1 VTPVARRAATTP
13 WPCLSV
19 VVPCFNEEETI
30 AELLGRVLAQ
40 PWTAEV
46 VVVDDGST
54 DDSAKEV
61 AALGDDRIRLLRQPR
76 NLGKGAAL
84 RRGFSEATAPYVVIQ
99 DADLEYDPAEYG
111 TLLQPLLD
119 GKADVVYGS
128 RFLSSGAHRVLYFWH
143 SIGNRLLT
151 LLSNM
156 ATNLSLTDME
166 TCYKVFRREVLEDL
180 LIEEDRFG
188 FEPEI
193 TAKVARGG
201 WRVYEVGI
209 SYAGRTYEEGKKI
222 GWRDG
227 VRALW
232 CIGRYNV
239 RRPPR
244 PAPSRTP
251 ADFAAADA
259 ELADVLDSL
268 GANAP
273 NYTDWIAD
281 LCRPYLGRRVLE
293 VGAGH
298 GDLTARFAGT
308 GAEVVATDI
317 SSRCLDVL
325 GARFA
330 GDEQVQVR
338 HLDLFDHDDPG
349 GYDSAVLVNVL
360 EHLPDDGAALQQ
372 LARLVRPGG
381 HVLLYVPA
389 FERLYSPFDQAVGHY
404 RRYDRPALAT
414 TVRDA
419 GLRVIE
425 ARYVNQL
432 GALAWWL
439 LAAKLKQVPTE
450 AGKVRL
456 YDRVFVPRLRSVEE
470 RYRTE
475 FGQSLFLAAAV
486 P

>member
-1 VTPVARRAATTP
+1 MNDRHPPA
-13 WPCLSV
+13 PCLSV
-19 VVPCFNEEETI
+19 VVPCFNEVGTI
-30 AELLGRVLAQ
+30 AELLSRVLDQ

-54 DDSAKEV
+54 DGSA
-61 AALGDDRIRLLRQPR
+61 AAVEAVTDDRVRLVRQPR

-84 RRGFSEATAPYVVIQ
+84 RRGFAEASAPFVVVQ
-99 DADLEYDPAEYG
+99 DADLEYDPREYG

-119 GKADVVYGS
+119 GRADVVYGS

-166 TCYKVFRREVLEDL
+166 TCYKVFRREVLTDL
-180 LIEEDRFG
+180 HIEEDRFG

-222 GWRDG
+222 DWRDG

-232 CIGRYNV
+232 CIGRYNIP
-239 RRPPR
+239 RRAA
-244 PAPSRTP
+244 PAPSRAP
-251 ADFAAADA
+251 ADFASADA
-259 ELADVLDSL
+259 ELAAVLDSL

-281 LCRPYLGRRVLE
+281 LCRPYLGARILE

-298 GDLTARFAGT
+298 GDLTARFADAGT
-308 GAEVVATDI
+308 VVTATDI
-317 SSRCLDVL
+317 STRCLDVL

-330 GDEQVQVR
+330 DADDVEVR
-338 HLDLFDHDDPG
+338 PLDLFDHDDPG

-360 EHLPDDGAALQQ
+360 EHLPDDGAALVE
-372 LARLVRPGG
+372 LRHLIRPGG
-381 HVLLYVPA
+381 YVLLYVPA
-389 FERLYSPFDQAVGHY
+389 FERLYSPFDKAVGHY
-404 RRYDRPALAT
+404 RRYDRPALTAT
-414 TVRDA
+414 LRTA
-419 GLRVIE
+419 GFRVVE

-456 YDRVFVPRLRSVEE
+456 YDRAVVPRLRKIEE

-475 FGQSLFLAAAV
+475 FGQSLFVAATV

>member
-1 VTPVARRAATTP
+1 MVQHQPA
-13 WPCLSV
+13 PCLSV

-30 AELLGRVLAQ
+30 AELLARVLEQ

-46 VVVDDGST
+46 IVVDDGST
-54 DDSAKEV
+54 DGSAQTV
-61 AALGDDRIRLLRQPR
+61 QSVDDPRIRLLRQPR

-84 RRGFSEATAPYVVIQ
+84 RRGLSQATAPYVIIQ
-99 DADLEYDPAEYG
+99 DADLEYDPAEYA

-119 GKADVVYGS
+119 GRADVVYGS

-143 SIGNRLLT
+143 AVGNRLLT

-166 TCYKVFRREVLEDL
+166 TCYKVFRREVLDDL
-180 LIEEDRFG
+180 TIEEDRFG

-227 VRALW
+227 MRALW
-232 CIGRYNV
+232 CVGRYNL
-239 RRPPR
+239 RRKEVA
-244 PAPSRTP
+244 APTRSP
-251 ADFAAADA
+251 ADFAAADS

-273 NYTDWIAD
+273 NYTSWIAD
-281 LCRPYLGRRVLE
+281 LCQPYLGNRVLE

-298 GDLTARFAGT
+298 GDLTVRFARPGV
-308 GAEVVATDI
+308 EVVATDI
-317 SSRCLDVL
+317 SKRCLDVL
-325 GARFA
+325 GERFA
-330 GDEQVQVR
+330 DAEHVEVR
-338 HLDLFDHDDPG
+338 HLDLFDHDDGG

-360 EHLPDDGAALQQ
+360 EHLPDDQAALEE
-372 LARLVRPGG
+372 LRRLVRPGG

-389 FERLYSPFDQAVGHY
+389 FERLYSRFDQAVGHY
-404 RRYDRPALAT
+404 RRYDRTQLT
-414 TVRDA
+414 RVVRA
-419 GLRVIE
+419 SGLQVIE

-439 LAAKLKQVPTE
+439 LATKLNQVPTE
-450 AGKVRL
+450 PSKVRL
-456 YDRVFVPRLRSVEE
+456 YDRAVVPRLRKLEE

-475 FGQSLFLAAAV
+475 FGQSLFVAAAV

>member
-1 VTPVARRAATTP
+1 VKTPSTP
-13 WPCLSV
+13 FRCLTV
-19 VVPCFNEEETI
+19 VIPCFNEEATI
-30 AELLGRVLAQ
+30 SELLERVVAQ
-40 PWTAEV
+40 PWTNEV
-46 VVVDDGST
+46 LVVDDGST
-54 DDSAKEV
+54 DGSARAGEAV
-61 AALGDDRIRLLRQPR
+61 GGERIRLLRQPR

-84 RRGFSEATAPYVVIQ
+84 RRGLSHATSPYVVVQ

-128 RFLSSGAHRVLYFWH
+128 RFSTSGAHRVLYFWH

-166 TCYKVFRREVLEDL
+166 TCYKAFRREVLDDL

-227 VRALW
+227 CRALW
-232 CIGRYNV
+232 CIARYNIP
-239 RRPPR
+239 RREPTTPPR
-244 PAPSRTP
+244 SPV
-251 ADFAAADA
+251 DFESADA
-259 ELADVLDSL
+259 ELAGVLDSL

-281 LCRPYLGRRVLE
+281 LCGPYLGKRVLE

-298 GDLTARFAGT
+298 GDLTVRFARPGV
-308 GAEVVATDI
+308 EVAATDI
-317 SSRCLDVL
+317 SERCLDVL
-325 GARFA
+325 KGRF
-330 GDEQVQVR
+330 GDVEQVEVGR
-338 HLDLFDHDDPG
+338 LDLFDHADPG
-349 GYDSAVLVNVL
+349 DYDSAVLVNVL
-360 EHLPDDGAALQQ
+360 EHLPDDLAALQE
-372 LARLVRPGG
+372 LRRLVRPGG

-389 FERLYSPFDQAVGHY
+389 FERLYSPFDRAVGHY
-404 RRYDRPALAT
+404 RRYDRPQLSR
-414 TVRDA
+414 TVRAA
-419 GLRVIE
+419 GLQVIE

-439 LAAKLKQVPTE
+439 LAKKLKQVPTE

-456 YDRVFVPRLRSVEE
+456 YDRVVVPRLRRFEE

-475 FGQSLFLAAAV
+475 FGQSLFLAAIV

>member
-1 VTPVARRAATTP
+1 MVAVP
-13 WPCLSV
+13 HEPFPCLSV
-19 VVPCFNEEETI
+19 VVPCFNEESTI
-30 AELLGRVLAQ
+30 AELLAKVLEQ

-54 DDSAKEV
+54 DGSAK
-61 AALGDDRIRLLRQPR
+61 AAEGVGDDRIRLLRQPR
-76 NLGKGAAL
+76 NLGKGAAI
-84 RRGFSEATAPYVVIQ
+84 RRGLGESTSPYVVVQ
-99 DADLEYDPAEYG
+99 DADLEYDPREYR
-111 TLLQPLLD
+111 TLLEPLLD

-128 RFLSSGAHRVLYFWH
+128 RFLSTGAHRVLYFWH
-143 SIGNRLLT
+143 SVGNRLLT

-156 ATNLSLTDME
+156 ATDLSLTDME
-166 TCYKVFRREVLEDL
+166 TCYKAFRREVLEDL
-180 LIEEDRFG
+180 VIEEDRFG

-209 SYAGRTYEEGKKI
+209 SYAGRTYADGKKI
-222 GWRDG
+222 DWRDG

-232 CIGRYNV
+232 CIGRYNLP
-239 RRPPR
+239 RRKLDTPT
-244 PAPSRTP
+244 RTP
-251 ADFAAADA
+251 ADFASADA
-259 ELADVLDSL
+259 ELATVLDSL

-281 LCRPYLGRRVLE
+281 LCQPYLGDRVLE

-298 GDLTARFAGT
+298 GDLTARFAHV
-308 GAEVVATDI
+308 GARVAATDV
-317 SSRCLDVL
+317 SERCLGVL
-325 GARFA
+325 ERRFA
-330 GDEQVQVR
+330 DTEHVEVR
-338 HLDLFDHDDPG
+338 HLDLFEHDDAG

-360 EHLPDDGAALQQ
+360 EHLPDDVAALEEV
-372 LARLVRPGG
+372 RGLVRSGG
-381 HVLLYVPA
+381 FVLLYVPA
-389 FERLYSPFDQAVGHY
+389 FERLYSPFDRAVGHY
-404 RRYDRPALAT
+404 RRYDRAHLAR
-414 TVRDA
+414 TVQLA
-419 GLRVIE
+419 GLRLIE

-456 YDRVFVPRLRSVEE
+456 YDRAVVPHLRKVEE
-470 RYRTE
+470 RYRAE
-475 FGQSLFLAAAV
+475 FGQSLFLVAMV

>member
-1 VTPVARRAATTP
+1 VGHPPSA
-13 WPCLSV
+13 CLSV
-19 VVPCFNEEETI
+19 VIPCFNEEETI
-30 AELLGRVLAQ
+30 AELLSRVLRQ

-46 VVVDDGST
+46 LVVDDGST
-54 DDSAKEV
+54 DGSVRAVESVD
-61 AALGDDRIRLLRQPR
+61 DDRVVLLRQPR
-76 NLGKGAAL
+76 NLGKGAAI
-84 RRGFSEATAPYVVIQ
+84 RRGLGVARAPYVVIQ
-99 DADLEYDPAEYG
+99 DADLEYDPTEYA

-143 SIGNRLLT
+143 SIGNRVLT

-166 TCYKVFRREVLEDL
+166 TCYKAFRREVLDDI

-227 VRALW
+227 FRALW
-232 CIGRYNV
+232 CIGRYNMA
-239 RRPPR
+239 RRSRPVPR
-244 PAPSRTP
+244 RTP
-251 ADFAAADA
+251 ADFDDADA
-259 ELADVLDSL
+259 QLADVLDSL

-281 LCRPYLGRRVLE
+281 LCQPYLGQRVLE

-298 GDLTARFAGT
+298 GDLTARFIGAG
-308 GAEVVATDI
+308 AAVVATDI
-317 SSRCLDVL
+317 SERCVAVL
-325 GARFA
+325 EERFA
-330 GDEQVQVR
+330 DTEQVEVR
-338 HLDLFDHDDPG
+338 RLDLFDHDDAG

-360 EHLPDDGAALQQ
+360 EHLSDDGAALTE
-372 LARLVRPGG
+372 LLRLVRPGG

-389 FERLYSPFDQAVGHY
+389 FERLYSPFDRTIGHY
-404 RRYDRPALAT
+404 RRYDRPTLAR
-414 TVRDA
+414 TVQRA
-419 GLRVIE
+419 GLGVIE

-450 AGKVRL
+450 AAKVRL
-456 YDRVFVPRLRSVEE
+456 YDRAVVPRLRKVEE

-475 FGQSLFLAAAV
+475 FGQSLFVAAV
-486 P
+486 VP

>member
-1 VTPVARRAATTP
+1 MTTTSTPVR
-13 WPCLSV
+13 CLSV
-19 VVPCFNEEETI
+19 VIPCFNEEPTI
-30 AELLGRVLAQ
+30 AELLERVLAQ
-40 PWTAEV
+40 PWTNEV
-46 VVVDDGST
+46 LVVDDGST
-54 DDSAKEV
+54 DGSARAIESV
-61 AALGDDRIRLLRQPR
+61 GDKRIRLLRQPR

-84 RRGFSEATAPYVVIQ
+84 RRGLSHATSPYVVVQ

-128 RFLSSGAHRVLYFWH
+128 RFSSIGAHRVLYFWH

-166 TCYKVFRREVLEDL
+166 TCYKAFRREVLADL

-227 VRALW
+227 FRALW
-232 CIGRYNV
+232 CIGRYNIP
-239 RRPPR
+239 RRAPTMPPR
-244 PAPSRTP
+244 SP
-251 ADFAAADA
+251 ADFESADA
-259 ELADVLDSL
+259 ELAGVLDSL

-281 LCRPYLGRRVLE
+281 LCAPYLGQRVLE

-298 GDLTARFAGT
+298 GDLTVRFARPGVEL
-308 GAEVVATDI
+308 AATDV
-317 SSRCLDVL
+317 SERCLDVL
-325 GARFA
+325 KERFE
-330 GDEQVQVR
+330 DVEQVEVGR
-338 HLDLFDHDDPG
+338 LDLFDHDDPG

-360 EHLPDDGAALQQ
+360 EHLPDDLAALQE
-372 LARLVRPGG
+372 LRRLVRPGG
-381 HVLLYVPA
+381 HILLYVPA
-389 FERLYSPFDQAVGHY
+389 FERLYSPFDRAVGHY
-404 RRYDRPALAT
+404 RRYDRAQLSR
-414 TVRDA
+414 TVHAA
-419 GLRVIE
+419 GLQVIE

-439 LAAKLKQVPTE
+439 LATKLKQVPTE

-456 YDRVFVPRLRSVEE
+456 YDRAVVPRLRRFEE

-475 FGQSLFLAAAV
+475 FGQSLFLAAVV